1 MQAIFKFVHHF
12 KKNLPLCGR
21 DTSIVLLKALLDRIE
36 NKRTTL
42 SDLVNLLNNSTQCT
56 KFAIMT
62 ANEYLE
68 TDQNNRINLTKKFYT
83 DFNISEEDF
92 ENINIVNLATIEPK
106 KQTVVDLTT
115 PRSNPTLVIGDD
127 EGNLQEIVLA
137 RPDQVEQKIELINNS
152 KALETLTTTLLAT
165 ADKKAQ
171 NRKAAPKQKAVQDNS
186 TNPVIVGLEL
196 FDELYRG
203 KFPELPPP
211 KHSVKDRTNFKE
223 LADHF
228 GGKVLSDTIQW
239 FFKNYDDLKKKY
251 NWTYPSVGL
260 FYGFRNSIF
269 PLAIKNE
276 KVDNNVKWGS
286 HHKEDNDRDDGDEVG
301 FGIKLDDDDN

>member
-1 MQAIFKFVHHF
+1 M
-12 KKNLPLCGR
+12 CGR
-21 DTSIVLLKALLDRIE
+21 DTAIVMLKTLLDHMTD
-36 NKRTTL
+36 KRTTI
-42 SDLVNLLNNSTQCT
+42 SDINNLLDGNQQNTN
-56 KFAIMT
+56 FAIIT
-62 ANEYLE
+62 ASEYLE
-68 TDQNNRINLTKKFYT
+68 KNSNGSVSLTNNFFK
-83 DFNISEEDF
+83 DFNISEDDF
-92 ENINIVNLATIEPK
+92 TALDVINLATIEPK

-127 EGNLQEIVLA
+127 DGNLQEIVLA

-152 KALETLTTTLLAT
+152 KALETLTSTLLAT

>member
-12 KKNLPLCGR
+12 KKNLPMCGR
-21 DTSIVLLKALLDRIE
+21 DTAIVMLKTLLDHMTD
-36 NKRTTL
+36 KKTTI
-42 SDLVNLLNNSTQCT
+42 SDINNLLDGNQQNTN
-56 KFAIMT
+56 FAIIT
-62 ANEYLE
+62 ASEYLE
-68 TDQNNRINLTKKFYT
+68 KTSNGSVFLTNSFFK
-83 DFNISEEDF
+83 DFNISKDDF
-92 ENINIVNLATIEPK
+92 TTLDVINLATIEPK

-276 KVDNNVKWGS
+276 KIDNNVKWGS

>member
-12 KKNLPLCGR
+12 KKNLPMCGR
-21 DTSIVLLKALLDRIE
+21 DTAIVMLKTLLDHMTD
-36 NKRTTL
+36 KRTTI
-42 SDLVNLLNNSTQCT
+42 SDINNVLDGNQQNTN
-56 KFAIMT
+56 FAIIT
-62 ANEYLE
+62 ASEYLE
-68 TDQNNRINLTKKFYT
+68 KSSNGSVSLTNNFFK
-83 DFNISEEDF
+83 DFNISEDDF
-92 ENINIVNLATIEPK
+92 TALDVINLATIEPK

-127 EGNLQEIVLA
+127 DGNLQEIVLA

-152 KALETLTTTLLAT
+152 KALETLTSTLLAT

-171 NRKAAPKQKAVQDNS
+171 NRKAAPKQKAIQDNS

-260 FYGFRNSIF
+260 FYGFRNTLF

-276 KVDNNVKWGS
+276 KIDNNVKWGS

>member
-12 KKNLPLCGR
+12 KKNLPMCGR
-21 DTSIVLLKALLDRIE
+21 DTAIVMLKTLLDHMTD
-36 NKRTTL
+36 KKTTI
-42 SDLVNLLNNSTQCT
+42 SDINNVLDGNQQNTN
-56 KFAIMT
+56 FAIIT
-62 ANEYLE
+62 ASEYLE
-68 TDQNNRINLTKKFYT
+68 KTSNGSVFLTNSFFK
-83 DFNISEEDF
+83 DFNISKDDF
-92 ENINIVNLATIEPK
+92 TTLDVINLATIEPK

-276 KVDNNVKWGS
+276 KIDNNVKWGS